1 MISMRYVIALVL
13 FAPALAFGQ
22 APADEEDKV
31 SNDNPARPLQMPPAT
46 TEVKEALDDFE
57 RFQRRSAWER
67 ALKALY
73 TITEDQSKRFVD
85 GDAGFI
91 IPVAQ
96 KRRQVLTALPPEG
109 QAAYRLFYDAE
120 AQKLFADAEGPSELA
135 NLERIYSA
143 YFTTTIGDDAADRLG
158 DLYFE
163 MGRFDRAADCW
174 LSILHDRPDTNLSPA
189 TIALKSAL
197 ALSRAGRRTEFEQI
211 RADLA
216 DRYKDEKATIGGT
229 TAAPAELLGRLLE
242 ADPPPAVQAESAGS
256 RPAGA
261 PLDLGRPVDPDWQ
274 LRIAESIEAGM
285 TPAELNQWRSNSLSD
300 VKPAVTIEGAR
311 LYANYL
317 GHIVAVDLHSGKL
330 LWRTE
335 AFHHLEALAAQLG
348 AMMAAPGRFAI
359 LASNDSI
366 WTVSSDLKNQNYNNM
381 GAFHLACRR
390 ADDGE
395 VVWKSADLPE
405 YAQLDLNG
413 PPILSDGKMYI
424 PAKAQPNHQQNQP
437 LQQQMVLAIQPH
449 DGKLLWMSE
458 IGVFRQGQQRFYYYN
473 MRDTSPQPRLFLRA
487 GSLYID
493 THIGVLARL
502 DADSGALDWGYGYK
516 TAAPQA
522 EMYFFNPYNRGQEAH
537 AVSGR
542 PLDSGDALLIK
553 GAQSSRLYAID
564 PNRMK
569 ALWERPVSKDA
580 RLLSVEDGS
589 VFLGGQELGAL
600 DLKSRGLT
608 WATKLPGG
616 SLDGAVIVRSDGLFQ
631 LTPRGIF
638 ELDPRSGDVRRIFR
652 GEDLGSAGGD
662 LVLTDDRLLAVSN
675 RTITAYPRRTV
686 GADASAR
693 GESATPRE
701 KTSR

>member
-1 MISMRYVIALVL
+1 MISMRSAIALL
-13 FAPALAFGQ
+13 LLAPALALGQ
-22 APADEEDKV
+22 APKDEEDKV

-73 TITEDQSKRFVD
+73 TITEDQALRFVD
-85 GDAGFI
+85 GDSGFI

-120 AQKLFADAEGPSELA
+120 AQKLFADAEGPTELA

-158 DLYFE
+158 DIYFE

-197 ALSRAGRRTEFEQI
+197 ALARAGRRTEFDQI

-216 DRYKDEKATIGGT
+216 DRYKGDKVTIGGT
-229 TAAPAELLGRLLE
+229 TAAPAELLRRLLE
-242 ADPPPAVQAESAGS
+242 ADPPPAALAETAGPT
-256 RPAGA
+256 PAA
-261 PLDLGRPVDPDWQ
+261 AEASLDLGRPIEPDWQ

-300 VKPAVTIEGAR
+300 AKPAVAVEGST
-311 LYANYL
+311 LFANYL
-317 GHIVAVDLHSGKL
+317 GYIVAVDLDSGKL

-335 AFHHLEALAAQLG
+335 AFHHLENLAMQQG
-348 AMMAAPGRFAI
+348 GQMATPGRFAI
-359 LASNDSI
+359 LASREYV
-366 WTVSSDLKNQNYNNM
+366 WTVARDLKDQNYM
-381 GAFHLACRR
+381 APFHLACRR
-390 ADDGE
+390 ADNGE
-395 VVWKSADLPE
+395 LVWKSTDLPE
-405 YAQLDLNG
+405 YALFDLTG
-413 PPILSDGKMYI
+413 PPLLSDGTMFI
-424 PAKAQPNHQQNQP
+424 PAKAQPNPQQSQP
-437 LQQQMVLAIQPH
+437 LPEQMVLAIQPH
-449 DGKLLWMSE
+449 DGKLLWKRE
-458 IGVFRQGQQRFYYYN
+458 IGVFRQGQPRFYYYN
-473 MRDTSPQPRLFLRA
+473 MRDNSPQVRLFLRA
-487 GSLYID
+487 GSLYVD
-493 THIGVLARL
+493 THVGVLARL
-502 DADSGALDWGYGYK
+502 DAGTGALDWGYGYK
-516 TAAPQA
+516 TDAPQA
-522 EMYFFNPYNRGQEAH
+522 EMYFNMYNRVQESQ

-542 PLDSGDALLIK
+542 PLESGDAILVK

-580 RLLSVEDGS
+580 RLLGVDDRSLY
-589 VFLGGQELGAL
+589 LGGQELGSL
-600 DLKSRGLT
+600 DLKTRGLS

-616 SLDGAVIVRSDGLFQ
+616 SLDGAVLVRSDGLFQ

-652 GEDLGSAGGD
+652 GQDLGSAGGD

-675 RTITAYPRRTV
+675 RTITAYPRRTA

-693 GESATPRE
+693 GESATPKE